1 MTSTRSKAEKPDAD
15 DIEEKIRQLGK
26 KRVLVVP
33 QMLDFHL
40 WLDGKR
46 LARRSCRVVGE
57 SRTGKT
63 LNCNTYRL
71 KSKVVQVT
79 GQSPNIPVVY
89 WHSPEDLSVSG
100 LFVGLL
106 QRLNYQATQ
115 GRIPDLRERLYQVL
129 RGCQVEMIIF
139 DEAQRIPKKALSEI
153 RDISDHLEIAV
164 VLVGTDRLN
173 TILRLDEQVKNR
185 FKPCYRFNHLS
196 TDECREMTALW
207 EEHVLQLPEP
217 SNLTAAKAQN
227 MLFPATQGCIG
238 LLDQVLCEAGIRAIQ
253 TGKPR
258 VDLDILK
265 QVIAEGKD
273 WD

>member
-1 MTSTRSKAEKPDAD
+1 
-15 DIEEKIRQLGK
+15 
-26 KRVLVVP
+26 
-33 QMLDFHL
+33 
-40 WLDGKR
+40 
-46 LARRSCRVVGE
+46 
-57 SRTGKT
+57 
-63 LNCNTYRL
+63 
-71 KSKVVQVT
+71 
-79 GQSPNIPVVY
+79 
-89 WHSPEDLSVSG
+89 
-100 LFVGLL
+100 VGLL

-139 DEAQRIPKKALSEI
+139 DEAQRIPKKAFSEI

-164 VLVGTDRLN
+164 VLVVTDRLN
-173 TILRLDEQVKNR
+173 TILRLDEQVKNC
-185 FKPCYRFNHLS
+185 FKPCYRFNNLS
-196 TDECREMTALW
+196 TDEFREMTALW

-217 SNLTAAKAQN
+217 SNLMAAKAQN
-227 MLFPATQGCIG
+227 MLFPATRGCIG

>member
-1 MTSTRSKAEKPDAD
+1 M
-15 DIEEKIRQLGK
+15 
-26 KRVLVVP
+26 
-33 QMLDFHL
+33 
-40 WLDGKR
+40 
-46 LARRSCRVVGE
+46 ARRSCRVVGE

-63 LNCNTYRL
+63 VNCNTYRL
-71 KSKVVQVT
+71 KSKVVQIP
-79 GQSPNIPVVY
+79 GQPPKIPVVY
-89 WHSPEDLSVSG
+89 WHTPEELSLSS

-153 RDISDHLEIAV
+153 RDISDLEIAV

-173 TILRLDEQVKNR
+173 TTLRLDEQVKNR
-185 FKPCYRFNHLS
+185 FKPCYRFNNLS
-196 TDECREMTALW
+196 TDEFREMTALW

-253 TGKPR
+253 RGKPR